1 MKWRNLPRLWL
12 FQMLDAVRRPLK
24 YFRVLHVPIQTN
36 LHSGH
41 AGLSCAVL
49 AAWLIASGTALAQ
62 TVQGPTTQPAQS
74 PAADPIGE
82 WMVAQQIAR
91 IKIAD
96 CDGRLWG
103 VVAWEAKPGT
113 DSKNP
118 DPNLRSRPT
127 LGMPIL
133 LGMTPSKSSNWN
145 GQQTKTNKWEG
156 QIYNSED
163 GHTYS
168 ASISLV
174 DPHTLRVQ
182 GCFLGFLCGGEN
194 WTRVEP
200 QDAQPAAPA
209 ERNTAKPSGTR
220 KTAVNQQ
227 PPAPPSDDVCSK
239 ALGSS
244 TTGLSHERRLK

>member
-1 MKWRNLPRLWL
+1 M
-12 FQMLDAVRRPLK
+12 
-24 YFRVLHVPIQTN
+24 
-36 LHSGH
+36 
-41 AGLSCAVL
+41 
-49 AAWLIASGTALAQ
+49 
-62 TVQGPTTQPAQS
+62 
-74 PAADPIGE
+74 
-82 WMVAQQIAR
+82 
-91 IKIAD
+91 
-96 CDGRLWG
+96 WG

-113 DSKNP
+113 DVKNP

-133 LGMTPSKSSNWN
+133 LGMAPSKQGSWDNNKS
-145 GQQTKTNKWEG
+145 KKWEG

-200 QDAQPAAPA
+200 QDAQPAAPTQ
-209 ERNTAKPSGTR
+209 RNTTKSSNPR
-220 KTAVNQQ
+220 KTTGSQQ
-227 PPAPPSDDVCSK
+227 PEPSDDVCSR
-239 ALGSS
+239 ALGS
-244 TTGLSHERRLK
+244 TTGLSHERGLK